1 MMTESG
7 LVSIIIPAY
16 NQGHYLGKAIQSGLD
31 QTYPHHEVI
40 VVDDGS
46 QDNTAQV
53 ARGYSDP
60 RVRYAYQENH
70 GLSGA
75 RNTGMRLAK
84 GEYLT
89 FLDSDDGFL
98 PDKLAL
104 LVAELEAHPQTG
116 FTAGQ
121 ALLIDEHGQRI
132 GRSFDSRLPERPE
145 ELLLGNPF
153 HVGSVMLRR
162 SWQEKTGFFDE
173 GLRSY
178 EDWDYWLRLAVLKCP
193 MRVIEKPVSL
203 YRFHTAQMTRN
214 GAQMTAASMAV
225 LAKLFARPDLPP
237 EWQALKSRAYSQAYL
252 RATAHGFL
260 ASDYPLAHANLK
272 KAIEFNPDLVENDAA
287 ALSRQ
292 FSAWI
297 ELPKTRDGLSFLE
310 NIYNHLPE
318 DLAFLRRN
326 RRRALSQ
333 AAVKWAFEAY
343 QAGDYRNSRKAAWR
357 AICYRPAWLG
367 NRGVFS
373 LFFKSL
379 FPTLIK

>member
-1 MMTESG
+1 MAESG

-31 QTYPHHEVI
+31 QTYSRHEII

-53 ARGYSDP
+53 AREFSDP
-60 RVRYAYQENH
+60 RVRYAYQENR

-75 RNTGMRLAK
+75 RNTGMRLSK

-89 FLDSDDGFL
+89 FLDSDDAFL

-104 LVAELEAHPQTG
+104 LVAELEAHPQAG
-116 FTAGQ
+116 FAAGQ

-145 ELLLGNPF
+145 QLLLGNPF

-162 SWQEKTGFFDE
+162 AWQEKTGFFDE

-178 EDWDYWLRLAVLKCP
+178 EDWDYWLRLAVMNCS
-193 MRVIEKPVSL
+193 MRVIDQPVSL

-225 LAKLFARPDLPP
+225 LAKLFARSDLPP
-237 EWQALKSRAYSQAYL
+237 EWQALKSLAYSQAHL
-252 RATAHGFL
+252 RAAAHGFL

-272 KAIEFNPDLVENDAA
+272 KAVEFNPGLLEDDAA
-287 ALSRQ
+287 ALTRQ

-297 ELPKTRDGLSFLE
+297 ELPKTGDGLTFLE
-310 NIYNHLPE
+310 DIYDHLPE
-318 DLAFLRRN
+318 ELAFLRR
-326 RRRALSQ
+326 RRRQALSE
-333 AAVKWAFEAY
+333 AAVKWTFEAY
-343 QAGDYRNSRKAAWR
+343 QAGDYHSSKKAAWR
-357 AICYRPAWLG
+357 AIRYRPTWLG
-367 NRGVFS
+367 NRGVLS
-373 LFFKSL
+373 VLFKSIL
-379 FPTLIK
+379 NR